1 MTEIPAKILL
11 VDDIQDNLTA
21 LEALLKRPDVEV
33 FSVSSATKALE
44 LMLKHEFALAVV
56 DVQMPEVS
64 GFELAQMMRST
75 ERTRHIPIVF
85 VTAGS
90 IEATNV
96 LKGYQSGAIDFMYK
110 PLDSHTVRSKV
121 NVFIDLYRHRSALN
135 RQVAE
140 LEQARLQQQE
150 LLEQLQQTQ
159 RELEQAMQLRDQF
172 MSIVSHELRTPLNT
186 LKLELYTR
194 RIYIENGEFD
204 IFTPEKLMAMVDSDE
219 RQLNRLVRLI
229 NDMTD
234 VSRIRTGQ
242 LSMRASEVN
251 LATLV
256 QRSVEQF
263 ESQIKLANCSAR
275 LHFSGDV
282 KAEADEFRIEQAF
295 INLLTNAIRHC
306 NAKPIDIFLEDQGD
320 QVSIEVRDCGL
331 GIEPEDQ
338 QRIFQLFE
346 RGSRERKGSGLGLGL
361 FIANQI
367 VTAHGGQ
374 LSVSS
379 SPGEGSSFR
388 LLLPKR
394 AAFEN

>member
-1 MTEIPAKILL
+1 MTTYPAKILL

-21 LEALLKRPDVEV
+21 LEALLKRPDLEV
-33 FSVSSATKALE
+33 FSVNSATAALE

-64 GFELAQMMRST
+64 GFELAEVMRST

-90 IEATNV
+90 IEATSI

-121 NVFIDLYRHRSALN
+121 NVFVDLYRHRSALHQ
-135 RQVAE
+135 QVIE
-140 LEQARLQQQE
+140 LEQARQQQQE
-150 LLEQLQQTQ
+150 LLEKLQETQ
-159 RELEQAMQLRDQF
+159 QELEQAMQLRDQF

-186 LKLELYTR
+186 LKLELYAR
-194 RIYIENGEFD
+194 KIYLENGD
-204 IFTPEKLMAMVDSDE
+204 LDAFTPEKIAAMVESDD

-242 LSMRASEVN
+242 LSMRASDVN
-251 LATLV
+251 LAALI
-256 QRSVEQF
+256 QRSLAQF
-263 ESQIKLANCSAR
+263 DSQIKLANCTTR
-275 LHFSGDV
+275 LHISGDV
-282 KAEADEFRIEQAF
+282 NARVDEFRLEQAF
-295 INLLTNAIRHC
+295 VNLLTNAIRHC
-306 NAKPIDIFLEDQGD
+306 NAKPIDIYLEDLGD
-320 QVSIEVRDCGL
+320 SVRIEVRDCGL
-331 GIEPEDQ
+331 GIKPEDQ
-338 QRIFQLFE
+338 QRIFHLFE
-346 RGSRERKGSGLGLGL
+346 RGVNERKGSGLGLGL

-374 LSVSS
+374 AGVSS
-379 SPGEGSSFR
+379 VPGEGASFF
-388 LLLPKR
+388 LILPKTP
-394 AAFEN
+394 AFAH